1 MKLVIVG
8 CGNIATAYTKSIK
21 AKKNLELVGFS
32 DLDPARAQTFATE
45 HGGIAYPSLEA
56 ALADPDV
63 DTIVNLTIFDAH
75 YSVIKQSLEAGK
87 HVYSEKPLA
96 LKYAEARELVQIAAS
111 RGLRLAGAPITFLG
125 EAQQTASKFIRDGHL
140 GQVRLVYAEVN
151 WSRIEGWH
159 PNPKPFYEVGPFL
172 DVGVY
177 PLAWLTSLF
186 GPAQRVVAYAK
197 TLYPNRVTKDGTPFT
212 ITAFDYYVAN
222 LEFDDGI
229 TVRLTVNFYVH
240 QNNKQGANIEF
251 HGDRG
256 SLSATSFA
264 GWFMP
269 DSRLEF
275 AEFGKDYTEVP
286 LAKTA
291 SNEVDWARGLEDLS
305 NALTEN
311 RVSRVTGE
319 HAAHVV
325 EILEAVNRSAKDNTP
340 VALTSSFEKPALMDW
355 VS

>member
-21 AKKNLELVGFS
+21 QKTNLELIGFS
-32 DLDPARAQTFATE
+32 DIDPARAQTFANE
-45 HGGIAYPSLEA
+45 HGGTAYESLEA
-56 ALADPDV
+56 ALADDNV
-63 DTIVNLTIFDAH
+63 DAIVNLTIFDAH

-96 LKYAEARELVQIAAS
+96 LKYSEAKELVQIARD

-125 EAQQTASKFIRDGHL
+125 EAQQTASKFLMDGHL
-140 GQVRLVYAEVN
+140 GAVRLIYAEVN
-151 WSRIEGWH
+151 WSRIESWH

-186 GPAQRVVAYAK
+186 GPVRRVVAYAK
-197 TLYPNRVTKDGTPFT
+197 TLHPNRVTKDGVPFT
-212 ITAFDYYVAN
+212 VGAFDYYVAN
-222 LEFDDGI
+222 LEFDDDI
-229 TVRLTVNFYVH
+229 TLRLTVNFYVH

-251 HGDRG
+251 HGDKG
-256 SLSATSFA
+256 SLSVSSFA

-269 DSRLEF
+269 DSKLEF
-275 AEFGKDYTEVP
+275 AEFGKDYNPVP
-286 LAKTA
+286 LAREA
-291 SNEVDWARGLEDLS
+291 NGEVDWARGLEDVA
-305 NALTEN
+305 NAIQEN
-311 RVSRVTGE
+311 RVSRVTGD

-325 EILEAVNRSAKDNTP
+325 EILEAVNESAKGNTP
-340 VALTSSFEKPALMDW
+340 VTLTSSFEKPALMDW
-355 VS
+355 VK

>member
-21 AKKNLELVGFS
+21 QKSNLELIGFT
-32 DLDPARAQTFATE
+32 DIDPTRAQTFAAE
-45 HGGIAYPSLEA
+45 HGGKAYESLEA
-56 ALADPDV
+56 ALADENV
-63 DTIVNLTIFDAH
+63 DAIVNLTIFDAH
-75 YSVIKQSLEAGK
+75 YGVIKQALQAGK

-96 LKYAEARELVQIAAS
+96 LKYAEAKELVQIARD

-125 EAQQTASKFIRDGHL
+125 EAQQTASRFLREGHL
-140 GQVRLVYAEVN
+140 GPVHLVYAEVN
-151 WSRIEGWH
+151 WGRIESWH
-159 PNPKPFYEVGPFL
+159 PAPKPFYDVGPFL

-186 GPAQRVVAYAK
+186 GPARRVVAYAK

-222 LEFDDGI
+222 VEFDDNI

-240 QNNKQGANIEF
+240 QSNKQGANIEF
-251 HGDRG
+251 HGDKG
-256 SLSATSFA
+256 SLSVSSFA

-269 DSRLEF
+269 NSKLEF
-275 AEFGKDYTEVP
+275 AEFGKEYTEVP
-286 LAKTA
+286 LAREA
-291 SNEVDWARGLEDLS
+291 SGDVDWARGLEDVA
-305 NALTEN
+305 NAIAEN
-311 RVSRVTGE
+311 RTSRVTGD

-325 EILEAVNRSAKDNTP
+325 EILEAVNQSAKENTP
-340 VALTSSFEKPALMDW
+340 VTLTSSFEKPALMDW
-355 VS
+355 AQ